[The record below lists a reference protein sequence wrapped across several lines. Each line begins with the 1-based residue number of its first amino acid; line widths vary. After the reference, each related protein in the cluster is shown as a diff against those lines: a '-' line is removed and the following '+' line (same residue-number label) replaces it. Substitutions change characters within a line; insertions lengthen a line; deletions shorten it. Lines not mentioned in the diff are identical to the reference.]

1 MEADSEQQL
10 AETAVRWHWSLPEEE
25 CLARLVNKHKKKAED
40 GETHTG
46 NLFDEVAIEL
56 NGLGFGIERTSG
68 ACASKWR
75 RMSDN
80 QSKLRGNTLSNG
92 SNWDYDFDDTG
103 DFITDEDEVDKGPN
117 SMIDKNQKISRPIW
131 SEEESRTLYE
141 NIKTLLELSNQE
153 RSSKFTNA
161 KQLFNHVTALHRV
174 KGYFRS
180 SDACHHY
187 WNTTGRELWDYD
199 ERIVGDFKTN
209 DARNAKDINSSFKTN
224 ERAVEDVKKSKRFTP
239 SQISELSQLAKET
252 LNPSTEQK
260 EKVAKDHGI
269 SIFQVSTYFAN
280 KRSTQKKEMTKN
292 ALDHESSKRKQS
304 GRLEAEFADGNES
317 TVALADNVLRDT
329 KKPRLS
335 SSSHIAFN
343 NDGKSA
349 KLPSSIEQDY
359 IRKHSASPPLP
370 NPTRL
375 YPPDKDFIG
384 SNAPIEINSSPM
396 RPTSTMK
403 DAPNSDDE
411 AGFKEMQEMVL
422 VQRRRIEE
430 RIAASIDRRKQLEL
444 ETIRHQTRADMERE
458 AAEGTQK
465 KVDEELKVE
474 ARLRTRLNQIGS
486 L

>member
-56 NGLGFGIERTSG
+56 NGLGFGIERTGG

-80 QSKLRGNTLSNG
+80 QSKLRGNTLLNG

-117 SMIDKNQKISRPIW
+117 SMIDKKP
-131 SEEESRTLYE
+131 ED
-141 NIKTLLELSNQE
+141 K
-153 RSSKFTNA
+153 
-161 KQLFNHVTALHRV
+161 V

-224 ERAVEDVKKSKRFTP
+224 ERAVGDVKKSKRFTP

-280 KRSTQKKEMTKN
+280 KRSTQKKEMAKN
-292 ALDHESSKRKQS
+292 ALDHENSKRKQS

-317 TVALADNVLRDT
+317 TVARADDVLRDT
-329 KKPRLS
+329 KKLRLS

-343 NDGKSA
+343 NDEKSA
-349 KLPSSIEQDY
+349 KLPSGIEQDY
-359 IRKHSASPPLP
+359 IRKHSASPPFP
-370 NPTRL
+370 SPTRL

-384 SNAPIEINSSPM
+384 SNAPIEINGSPM

-430 RIAASIDRRKQLEL
+430 RISASIDRRKQLEL
-444 ETIRHQTRADMERE
+444 ETIRHQTSADMGRE
-458 AAEGTQK
+458 AAKEPRK
-465 KVDEELKVE
+465 KLTRNSRS
-474 ARLRTRLNQIGS
+474 RLD
-486 L
+486 